1 MFNLL
6 ISVLFSFE
14 LYEGSQ
20 ESGENMENLDYFA
33 KSLKLKEICDFR
45 YFNYLTEFS
54 KKIILRFI
62 FTSV

>member
-1 MFNLL
+1 
-6 ISVLFSFE
+6 
-14 LYEGSQ
+14 
-20 ESGENMENLDYFA
+20 MENLDYFA
-33 KSLKLKEICDFR
+33 KSLKLKEIRDFR